1 MKSNLYLSTLRLK
14 NFATFRDE
22 EIHFNRGFNAIIGE
36 TGSGKSLVLDAL
48 QLIFGG
54 RADKKTVRKGSDFA
68 IIEAIF
74 SNIDDN
80 IRDYLAQSAYP
91 VEGDEIVLKRIITPS
106 GGSKSFLNFQ
116 QCPLATLGD
125 FSRRFTD
132 LVGQFENQKLLS
144 ETYQLTLLDS
154 YSKCTA
160 KVGEYQSLYKQIDQ
174 LKEDIQTKSE
184 THKELIQKKDYIEFQ
199 LKELEELNPSV
210 EDEERLLQLKESIV
224 LQQQHQESIANA
236 IQLLS
241 ENDDFNV
248 QNTLQ
253 RLSREFERL
262 PGNKIQQI
270 ATKLSDAVCLV
281 EDISYDLQRSLEV
294 ESVDEDLDSI
304 IDKLDRYQRLKR
316 KFHLET
322 DELVQLFEKFS
333 KELRE
338 LHEIESQLKELNK
351 QLVEREKQAQAL
363 AMGLHQIRVRSAQTL
378 SKELTSLVQ
387 RLKMNGA
394 TLRFELETTD
404 ELNKT
409 GCSRIHFY
417 AETNPGEGYF
427 KVKEIASGG
436 ELSRIL
442 LALRQILSAN
452 DTISIFLFDEID
464 TGVGGETAL
473 AIGQALRHV
482 STSSQVIAI
491 THLPQIA
498 HYAESL
504 CVIKKE
510 TIREAEGERTVSLS
524 QSLMAQNKD
533 NYVQNMASLH

>member
-1 MKSNLYLSTLRLK
+1 M
-14 NFATFRDE
+14 
-22 EIHFNRGFNAIIGE
+22 
-36 TGSGKSLVLDAL
+36 
-48 QLIFGG
+48 
-54 RADKKTVRKGSDFA
+54 
-68 IIEAIF
+68 
-74 SNIDDN
+74 
-80 IRDYLAQSAYP
+80 
-91 VEGDEIVLKRIITPS
+91 
-106 GGSKSFLNFQ
+106 
-116 QCPLATLGD
+116 
-125 FSRRFTD
+125 
-132 LVGQFENQKLLS
+132 
-144 ETYQLTLLDS
+144 
-154 YSKCTA
+154 
-160 KVGEYQSLYKQIDQ
+160 
-174 LKEDIQTKSE
+174 
-184 THKELIQKKDYIEFQ
+184 
-199 LKELEELNPSV
+199 
-210 EDEERLLQLKESIV
+210 
-224 LQQQHQESIANA
+224 
-236 IQLLS
+236 
-241 ENDDFNV
+241 
-248 QNTLQ
+248 
-253 RLSREFERL
+253 
-262 PGNKIQQI
+262 
-270 ATKLSDAVCLV
+270 
-281 EDISYDLQRSLEV
+281 
-294 ESVDEDLDSI
+294 
-304 IDKLDRYQRLKR
+304 
-316 KFHLET
+316 ET